1 MGFSERLVAAWYTP
15 RLTPLTAVLFPLS
28 LVFRALVAIRGAAYR
43 ARVLRSAEVRVPV
56 IVVGGVLVGGT
67 GKTPLTR
74 ALATALEQTGWHP
87 GIVSRGY
94 GGTASTPRSVAPGDD
109 PTVVGDEPLL
119 LAADAL
125 PVWIGRDR
133 VAAVHALLAAHP
145 ECDVVLADD
154 GLQHYALRRHFE
166 IAVIDEARGFGNA
179 EMLPA
184 GPLREPL
191 SRLDRVDAVIRLIPG
206 DVPPASQGDG
216 RETTMTY
223 EPLPWRNL
231 ARPDAT
237 ADARAWRAGLIH
249 AVAGIGDPERF
260 FDLVR
265 RLGFDPLCHVFP
277 DHHRYTR
284 ADLAFPDAAAVL
296 MTEKDAVKCIA
307 FADAR
312 WWYLPIRARIDPA
325 LVGRVE
331 RTIRGRQAA

>member
-1 MGFSERLVAAWYTP
+1 RDALRTSRRSMVHAAAHAVDGGVIPAIARVSRARRDPGRRVP
-15 RLTPLTAVLFPLS
+15 RA
-28 LVFRALVAIRGAAYR
+28 GAAQRGGSR
-43 ARVLRSAEVRVPV
+43 ASDRRRQHPRR
-56 IVVGGVLVGGT
+56 GH

-166 IAVIDEARGFGNA
+166 IAVIDEVRGFGNA

-191 SRLDRVDAVIRLIPG
+191 SRLDRVDAVVRLIPG

-237 ADARAWRAGLIH
+237 ADARAGRAGSLH
-249 AVAGIGDPERF
+249 AVAGIGEPERR
-260 FDLVR
+260 FDLDR
-265 RLGFDPLCHVFP
+265 
-277 DHHRYTR
+277 
-284 ADLAFPDAAAVL
+284 
-296 MTEKDAVKCIA
+296 
-307 FADAR
+307 
-312 WWYLPIRARIDPA
+312 
-325 LVGRVE
+325 
-331 RTIRGRQAA
+331 